1 MHSGERQDNLTL
13 KFKQLN
19 PFELK
24 TALTELLRK
33 INSVK
38 DIQNCLADI
47 DLLDAQSD
55 KTIITKLL
63 IRLTLYS
70 KSINEFIWT

>member
-1 MHSGERQDNLTL
+1 MRSGERQDNLTS

-24 TALTELLRK
+24 TTLIELLNK
-33 INSVK
+33 IHSVR
-38 DIQNCLADI
+38 DIPNCLADI

-63 IRLTLYS
+63 FKELSNST
-70 KSINEFIWT
+70 NEKISVY